1 MGDIVAYLAQRF
13 SPQKG
18 GGGVFF
24 AENVSYVV
32 DGVGVERWLPSV
44 FCALLRHFCA
54 LFRGVLAIAVL
65 PPGRALTAGDGLP
78 PGFLSL
84 EFCFL
89 VCYFHYAPLGVN
101 YPQSAGDLFAGA
113 RSGALGGRGG
123 VGARLKGIGNWLQ
136 L

>member
-1 MGDIVAYLAQRF
+1 
-13 SPQKG
+13 
-18 GGGVFF
+18 
-24 AENVSYVV
+24 
-32 DGVGVERWLPSV
+32 
-44 FCALLRHFCA
+44 
-54 LFRGVLAIAVL
+54 LAIAVL